1 MQERNKDD
9 KQLIKKKSENFS
21 TSKHE
26 QGSVKKHEKER
37 GEVSSSPDSTD
48 DCRKDKSDNSG
59 PSAYKDGTPV
69 QDKVTAS
76 EALESVQTL
85 VKPGKHLDKERK
97 SREQR
102 GLEIDKRSRRDK
114 YSDSKQDVERR
125 HKERRSKGAGRVDTD
140 RYRNPGGRRASDSR
154 SDKNRKRKGE
164 DEQRSSVKA
173 QSSKCL
179 KTKITEVPENRKSES
194 LNPIDEKKQNTEK
207 KQEKK
212 TWPLTGQDIWEGGI
226 KVKPQKKISININLD
241 LKRKEENTEKLDV
254 YSFESITAKT
264 SEEIETTGNREKF
277 NRGVTEIEVNEKKES
292 SRNQEGEP
300 EGEIKPEV
308 REAKPV
314 WKKDAHRD
322 NEKEM
327 KTKEHREEDFDLWHY
342 AFSGAEE
349 QKTES
354 KKQWEERDRM
364 EASRGQEPSKDER
377 RNAREGTEKE
387 RRVGS
392 DGGGQEM
399 EEPIT
404 GPQKEKQR
412 AEGGNLPKEEL
423 MEGANWWMG
432 KEEKEEEEGTANS
445 KSQWSRDES
454 HHDRS
459 NTSVDDGRS
468 EYYCFVL

>member
-9 KQLIKKKSENFS
+9 KRLITKKSENFS

-37 GEVSSSPDSTD
+37 GEVSSSPDSTE
-48 DCRKDKSDNSG
+48 DCRKGKKSDNSG

-85 VKPGKHLDKERK
+85 LKPGKHLDKERK
-97 SREQR
+97 GREQR
-102 GLEIDKRSRRDK
+102 SLEIDKRSRRDK

-179 KTKITEVPENRKSES
+179 KTKITEVPETRKSES

-212 TWPLTGQDIWEGGI
+212 SWPLTEQDIWEGGI

-241 LKRKEENTEKLDV
+241 LKRKEENTEKLDLS
-254 YSFESITAKT
+254 SFESIAAKT
-264 SEEIETTGNREKF
+264 SEEIETTGNGEKL
-277 NRGVTEIEVNEKKES
+277 NRGTTEIEVNEKKES

-300 EGEIKPEV
+300 EGEIKPEEK
-308 REAKPV
+308 EAKPV
-314 WKKDAHRD
+314 WKKDTHRD
-322 NEKEM
+322 NEREM
-327 KTKEHREEDFDLWHY
+327 NTKEHREEEDFDLWHY
-342 AFSGAEE
+342 AFRGAEE
-349 QKTES
+349 QKTEN
-354 KKQWEERDRM
+354 KEQWEERDRT
-364 EASRGQEPSKDER
+364 EASEGQELSNDER

-387 RRVGS
+387 HSVRR
-392 DGGGQEM
+392 DGRGQEM
-399 EEPIT
+399 EESVA
-404 GPQKEKQR
+404 GPQKETQR

-423 MEGANWWMG
+423 VEGAKWWMG
-432 KEEKEEEEGTANS
+432 KKEEEGATNS
-445 KSQWSRDES
+445 KSQWSREES

-459 NTSVDDGRS
+459 NTKVDDGRS
-468 EYYCFVL
+468 EYNCFVL